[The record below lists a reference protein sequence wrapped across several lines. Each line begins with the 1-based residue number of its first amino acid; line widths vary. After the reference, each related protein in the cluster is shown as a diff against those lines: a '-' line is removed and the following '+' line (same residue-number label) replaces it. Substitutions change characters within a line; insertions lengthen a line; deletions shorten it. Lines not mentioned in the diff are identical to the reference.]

1 VSSYALSLT
10 SPVFQATFA
19 GSPPPHI
26 RKVSEDGAPNTII
39 SLPDE
44 DGDAMFV
51 LCNIL
56 HLRNDKLPA
65 RVSPNVL
72 RRLGALAQKYECV
85 IAAGRATVQWFDAL
99 YFADDITNIWE
110 IIEAAFLWDEATF
123 FARFTSKW
131 ILQQSVFSKTIGMAT
146 SAETQKLA
154 MIMSER
160 LAMVSSIASTRG
172 ADRLLTLI
180 SIDANSDAR

>member
-1 VSSYALSLT
+1 VSSFALSVT

-19 GSPPPHI
+19 GSPPSHI
-26 RKVSEDGAPNTII
+26 QKISQDGAPSTIV
-39 SLPDE
+39 SLADE
-44 DGDAMFV
+44 DGDAMLV

-72 RRLGALAQKYECV
+72 RRLGTLAKKYECV
-85 IAAGRATVQWFDAL
+85 MAAGRATVQWFDAL

-146 SAETQKLA
+146 SSETQKLA

-160 LAMVSSIASTRG
+160 LTMVSSLAITR
-172 ADRLLTLI
+172 
-180 SIDANSDAR
+180 NC